1 MRTTRLPPALLLL
14 LALVV
19 VVLSSTSTYVA
30 GFQTRL
36 PLPTSRV
43 SHSSSRRRP
52 HDVVMRAGDDSSS
65 SSTTT
70 STQKG
75 GRGFGEGVKRTAK
88 SGNGGGDGRTSSLRP
103 RAPNS
108 FSSIGKAVR
117 LRGKFGGG
125 PMGMGLLD
133 GYSKLMEQAEA
144 VKERYSGRRP
154 VQEGGGRQRG
164 AKKAATFHA
173 LSSYSLHFL
182 RLLEEELVYEEA
194 EVMQRLRY
202 WPRGR
207 LMEEGLAVF
216 GVVARPRGKLFKEYI
231 LRFTLPARK
240 GSSSSSSS
248 SDSGGAGA
256 GSNGEKG
263 GAAGKKGPASREW
276 EGSRGRGSVPPSSKK
291 GGSGP
296 AGLYPRAPPLQY
308 HRLGPGDIISITPD
322 KQNPLGSEQVIEGL
336 VLERGAFYVD
346 VVVKEI
352 PPGVVWRRGDPT
364 GGERFRLDL
373 YLNRISFQRMVAAVH
388 QVTGLETGYTVSP
401 EIRDILVKSFAERF
415 DVVFPNQSGG
425 AGGGGGGG
433 GQGSHSHHSLLAMS
447 PYAAAA
453 AANKKAARQQQTLA
467 KRMREDEDAGRGRRG
482 GKAKGSS
489 SSSSSSTGSGSTA
502 ATITTTFTTPRKR
515 KEGSSPVRKSSWE
528 ALASAVPKTSFA
540 RKDAEQMVSQ
550 EVSRF
555 KLNDSQEKALRMAL
569 SRKLSLIQ
577 GPPGTGKTRTA
588 CHLVNIA
595 VKLGQRRDSGKVL
608 AVAFSN
614 VAADNLLE
622 GCLRLGLN
630 AVRVGRAAT
639 VRPELRNHTLDA
651 LLMQH
656 QSVSTF
662 KKKLEAA
669 RGSTSREVQAAKRD
683 LEDAELMAAVSIL
696 GNADVVVSTCVGAAN
711 EVIIN
716 AASVT
721 GGISRGEGSGG
732 GGGEWDDD
740 FSSSSRSSSSFSSS
754 PLRAIKFPTVIID
767 EASQATEP
775 ATLVPLTQGCEQ
787 LVLVGDHYQL
797 PPTIKS
803 MRAAQQGLGVS
814 LFTRL
819 AMAGIQPSLL
829 TLQYRMHPFIA
840 QFPSQRFYGGL
851 LQSHPANAHKRPR
864 PEGFPW
870 PHPTLPVAFVA
881 VGGDEDDSPYA
892 PFFEQRTNG
901 NQTSYLNRKE
911 ADVLM
916 EVLGGVLR
924 RGQVHSTDVGIVTPY
939 SAQVKHVTELAQNRL
954 RNFKPA
960 ELEIQSVDAYQGRE
974 KELILMSAVRSNNKG
989 KVGFLGDWRRLNVA
1003 ITRAKRGLIVL
1014 GDPRTLRHDP
1024 HWGAYLKWVQKHGC
1038 VMTLGEL
1045 RERLD

>member
-1 MRTTRLPPALLLL
+1 
-14 LALVV
+14 
-19 VVLSSTSTYVA
+19 
-30 GFQTRL
+30 
-36 PLPTSRV
+36 
-43 SHSSSRRRP
+43 
-52 HDVVMRAGDDSSS
+52 
-65 SSTTT
+65 
-70 STQKG
+70 
-75 GRGFGEGVKRTAK
+75 
-88 SGNGGGDGRTSSLRP
+88 
-103 RAPNS
+103 
-108 FSSIGKAVR
+108 
-117 LRGKFGGG
+117 
-125 PMGMGLLD
+125 
-133 GYSKLMEQAEA
+133 
-144 VKERYSGRRP
+144 
-154 VQEGGGRQRG
+154 
-164 AKKAATFHA
+164 
-173 LSSYSLHFL
+173 
-182 RLLEEELVYEEA
+182 
-194 EVMQRLRY
+194 
-202 WPRGR
+202 
-207 LMEEGLAVF
+207 
-216 GVVARPRGKLFKEYI
+216 
-231 LRFTLPARK
+231 
-240 GSSSSSSS
+240 
-248 SDSGGAGA
+248 
-256 GSNGEKG
+256 
-263 GAAGKKGPASREW
+263 
-276 EGSRGRGSVPPSSKK
+276 
-291 GGSGP
+291 
-296 AGLYPRAPPLQY
+296 
-308 HRLGPGDIISITPD
+308 
-322 KQNPLGSEQVIEGL
+322 
-336 VLERGAFYVD
+336 
-346 VVVKEI
+346 
-352 PPGVVWRRGDPT
+352 
-364 GGERFRLDL
+364 
-373 YLNRISFQRMVAAVH
+373 
-388 QVTGLETGYTVSP
+388 
-401 EIRDILVKSFAERF
+401 
-415 DVVFPNQSGG
+415 
-425 AGGGGGGG
+425 
-433 GQGSHSHHSLLAMS
+433 MS

-467 KRMREDEDAGRGRRG
+467 KRMREDEDAGRRRRG
-482 GKAKGSS
+482 GKGKGSS
-489 SSSSSSTGSGSTA
+489 SSVGS
-502 ATITTTFTTPRKR
+502 ATITTTITTPRKR
-515 KEGSSPVRKSSWE
+515 KDSSSPVRESSWE
-528 ALASAVPKTSFA
+528 ALAGAVPKASFA

-555 KLNDSQEKALRMAL
+555 KLNESQENALRMAL

-662 KKKLEAA
+662 KKKLEAS

-721 GGISRGEGSGG
+721 GGIGGGGAGSGG
-732 GGGEWDDD
+732 NKGDWDDL
-740 FSSSSRSSSSFSSS
+740 SSSPSTSSSSFSSS

-851 LQSHPANAHKRPR
+851 LQSHPANTYKRPR

-881 VGGDEDDSPYA
+881 VGGDEDDVPYA
-892 PFFEQRTNG
+892 PFYEQRTNG

-924 RGQVHSTDVGIVTPY
+924 RGQVLSSDVGIVTPY

-954 RNFKPA
+954 RTFKPA

-1014 GDPRTLRHDP
+1014 GDPRTLRYDP
-1024 HWGAYLKWVQKHGC
+1024 HWGAYLKWAQKHGC
-1038 VMTLGEL
+1038 VMTLGEV
-1045 RERLD
+1045 RKRLE

>member
-1 MRTTRLPPALLLL
+1 M
-14 LALVV
+14 
-19 VVLSSTSTYVA
+19 
-30 GFQTRL
+30 
-36 PLPTSRV
+36 
-43 SHSSSRRRP
+43 
-52 HDVVMRAGDDSSS
+52 
-65 SSTTT
+65 
-70 STQKG
+70 
-75 GRGFGEGVKRTAK
+75 
-88 SGNGGGDGRTSSLRP
+88 RP
-103 RAPNS
+103 RAPNA
-108 FSSIGKAVR
+108 FSSIGKSVR

-125 PMGMGLLD
+125 PMDMGLLD
-133 GYSKLMEQAEA
+133 GYSKLMEQAES
-144 VKERYSGRRP
+144 VQRHYSGHRP
-154 VQEGGGRQRG
+154 VQDGGGRQRG
-164 AKKAATFHA
+164 AKKAAAFHA

-202 WPRGR
+202 WPRSR
-207 LMEEGLAVF
+207 LMEEGLGVF
-216 GVVARPRGKLFKEYI
+216 GVVARPRGRLFKEYI
-231 LRFTLPARK
+231 LRFTLPARR
-240 GSSSSSSS
+240 
-248 SDSGGAGA
+248 GGGGRRPGNAPAGA
-256 GSNGEKG
+256 L
-263 GAAGKKGPASREW
+263 GKKGASMESPPQT
-276 EGSRGRGSVPPSSKK
+276 SRKK
-291 GGSGP
+291 GDAEPPGP
-296 AGLYPRAPPLQY
+296 FPRAPPLAY

-322 KQNPLGSEQVIEGL
+322 KQNPLGSDQVIEGL
-336 VLERGAFYVD
+336 VLERGAAHVD

-415 DVVFPNQSGG
+415 DVVASHHNERGG
-425 AGGGGGGG
+425 AGLGSGSA
-433 GQGSHSHHSLLAMS
+433 GQTHHSLLAMS

-453 AANKKAARQQQTLA
+453 AANKKAARQQQSLS
-467 KRMREDEDAGRGRRG
+467 KKMREDEDAGRGKAGARSSRGHRDNGGRR
-482 GKAKGSS
+482 KAKAG
-489 SSSSSSTGSGSTA
+489 TA
-502 ATITTTFTTPRKR
+502 T
-515 KEGSSPVRKSSWE
+515 KSSWE

-540 RKDAEQMVSQ
+540 RKAADQIVSQ
-550 EVSRF
+550 EVARF
-555 KLNDSQEKALRMAL
+555 KLNESQERALRMAL

-588 CHLVNIA
+588 CHLVSIA
-595 VKLGQRRDSGKVL
+595 VKLGQRRDAGKVL

-656 QSVSTF
+656 QSVTTF
-662 KKKLEAA
+662 KKKLEAV
-669 RGSTSREVQAAKRD
+669 RGSTARDVQAAKRD

-721 GGISRGEGSGG
+721 GGLGGRGG
-732 GGGEWDDD
+732 GGGGWEEP
-740 FSSSSRSSSSFSSS
+740 SSFSSAS
-754 PLRAIKFPTVIID
+754 PLRAVKFPTVIID

-803 MRAAQQGLGVS
+803 MRAARHGLGVS

-819 AMAGIQPSLL
+819 AMAGIEPSLL
-829 TLQYRMHPFIA
+829 TVQYRMHPFIA

-851 LQSHPANAHKRPR
+851 LKSHPGNARKRPR
-864 PEGFPW
+864 PDGFPW

-881 VGGDEDDSPYA
+881 IGGDEEDTYMA
-892 PFFEQRTNG
+892 PFYEQRTNG

-911 ADVLM
+911 AEVLM

-924 RGQVHSTDVGIVTPY
+924 RRQIQSVDVGIVTPY
-939 SAQVKHVTELAQNRL
+939 SAQVKHVTELAQARL
-954 RNFKPA
+954 RHFKPGD
-960 ELEIQSVDAYQGRE
+960 LEIQSVDAYQGRE
-974 KELILMSAVRSNNKG
+974 KELIVMSAVRSNKHG

-1003 ITRAKRGLIVL
+1003 ITRAKRGLVVL

-1024 HWGAYLKWVQKHGC
+1024 HWSAYLKWAYKHGC
-1038 VMTLGEL
+1038 VMTVGEL